1 MLWLSLARGCHVFLF
16 NVGWFLFLRESG
28 KLMRGASPLWWVV
41 PLQLCGPPHTAP
53 ATHQHRHTDSASS
66 NLCLTITITSFKP
79 VNTRSLKG
87 NFCRIALMYILQI
100 TFQKNLKDFWK
111 CKKYRKEFCIS
122 LKHSHRADHYRQ
134 PPQIRVLLNIGHRI
148 ECSRPFPC

>member
-1 MLWLSLARGCHVFLF
+1 
-16 NVGWFLFLRESG
+16 
-28 KLMRGASPLWWVV
+28 
-41 PLQLCGPPHTAP
+41 
-53 ATHQHRHTDSASS
+53 
-66 NLCLTITITSFKP
+66 
-79 VNTRSLKG
+79 
-87 NFCRIALMYILQI
+87 MYILQI

-148 ECSRPFPC
+148 ALQAFPVLSTFFGGRGNQQMKTTLRCKKFAERVRKCFKSIVKEFHIWGKGSCIKALYWMQLPNNTLMPKMLMKFKNDNWPNILKNCTWQNSFW